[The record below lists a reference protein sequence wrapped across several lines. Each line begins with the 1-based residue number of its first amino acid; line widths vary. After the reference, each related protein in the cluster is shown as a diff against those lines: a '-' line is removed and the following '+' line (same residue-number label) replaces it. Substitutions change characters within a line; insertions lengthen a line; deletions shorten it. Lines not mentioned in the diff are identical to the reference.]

1 MSNNPI
7 QPPGQVPMQQVPVQ
21 QVPVQQVPMQ
31 QVPVQQ
37 VPVQQVPV
45 QSTHVQPTPAQ
56 QASEPIGERMYVNV
70 YSHSPIFYWWPV
82 WFVGYIMAF
91 LTYTQGQTVQF
102 QDLVVRIHPSRT
114 LGVLFTMTFLLV
126 ILITHLA
133 VRGVASLT
141 VLMTLIAATLLF
153 AWLGWWEEI
162 FRLLG
167 NLAIYMNLGFY
178 VFFSSAVFVTWVL
191 TTFVFD
197 HMEVYKFHPGQ
208 MVHENVLGAG
218 ERTYDARGMVV
229 EKLRSDLFRHWILGL
244 GSGDLH
250 VATTGARKEEFV
262 IPNVLFVGAKLNRIQ
277 QLASMRPEEFTE
289 SPSTNVPQV

>member
-1 MSNNPI
+1 
-7 QPPGQVPMQQVPVQ
+7 MQQVPFQ
-21 QVPVQQVPMQ
+21 QVPMQQVPMQ
-31 QVPVQQ
+31 QVPVQHAPVEHAPAPAGG
-37 VPVQQVPV
+37 VPM
-45 QSTHVQPTPAQ
+45 
-56 QASEPIGERMYVNV
+56 GERMQVNV

-91 LTYTQGQTVQF
+91 LTYTQGQTILF
-102 QDLVVRIHPSRT
+102 DGLAVRIHPSRT

-133 VRGVASLT
+133 VRGIASLT
-141 VLMTLIAATLLF
+141 VLMTIIAATLLF

-167 NLAIYMNLGFY
+167 SLAIFMNLGFY
-178 VFFSSAVFVTWVL
+178 VFFSSAVFVTWFLSV
-191 TTFVFD
+191 FVFD

-208 MVHENVLGAG
+208 MVHENILGAG

-250 VATTGARKEEFV
+250 IATTGARKEEFV
-262 IPNVLFVGAKLNRIQ
+262 IPNVLFVGSKLQRIQ
-277 QLASMRPEEFTE
+277 QLASMRPEEFTDTTA
-289 SPSTNVPQV
+289 PGPTM

>member
-1 MSNNPI
+1 MSSNPI
-7 QPPGQVPMQQVPVQ
+7 QPPGQSVPVQQVPVQQVPVQQVPVQ

-31 QVPVQQ
+31 P
-37 VPVQQVPV
+37 
-45 QSTHVQPTPAQ
+45 THVHPPPAQ
-56 QASEPIGERMYVNV
+56 QAAEPLGQRMEVNV
-70 YSHSPIFYWWPV
+70 YSHSPLFYWWPV
-82 WFVGYIMAF
+82 WFVGFIMAF

-102 QDLVVRIHPSRT
+102 QDIEVRIHPSRT
-114 LGVLFTMTFLLV
+114 LGVLYTMTFLLV

-141 VLMTLIAATLLF
+141 VLMTLIAVTLFF
-153 AWLGWWEEI
+153 AWMGWWDDT
-162 FRLLG
+162 FKLLG
-167 NLAIYMNLGFY
+167 SLAIYMNLGFY
-178 VFFSSAVFVTWVL
+178 VFFSSAVFITWAL

-197 HMEVYKFHPGQ
+197 RMEVYKFHPGQ
-208 MVHENVLGAG
+208 MVHENILGTG

-277 QLASMRPEEFTE
+277 QLASMRPDDFTE
-289 SPSTNVPQV
+289 VPGGTVLPG